1 MSEDDQDH
9 ETLYLKETHLGIERK
24 CSSITVSSTSS
35 LEAEVDFTVLMDL
48 HTGMEEFSRGMMEL
62 GERPM
67 SPDVGLSLSIDLQG
81 TPPPLVSAPLT
92 GASSSP
98 PTKQLHTEEVRHHEV
113 KYTSKWTVWVQ
124 VGL

>member
-1 MSEDDQDH
+1 M
-9 ETLYLKETHLGIERK
+9 
-24 CSSITVSSTSS
+24 
-35 LEAEVDFTVLMDL
+35 DFTVLMDL